1 MLRRARAAAWALL
14 EAVAPPE
21 CGACGADVERWDQVA
36 CGPCRD
42 TFERL
47 RPPWCAV
54 CGVPFESADGGVARA
69 CGRCAAIPPPY
80 TEARA
85 FGAYGGGL
93 EGLIAAFKYRD
104 RRDLADP
111 LAALVVIG
119 AERGLEGVDL
129 VTAVPLAPAR
139 LRQRGYDQAWLLA
152 QSVAR
157 MLDLPATSGVLRR
170 TRDTP
175 PQTSLSATG
184 RRDNVRGAFDMGVE
198 PVAGRDVLLIDDVVT
213 TGATAGECAR
223 ILMRSGAARVRVA
236 AVARAV

>member
-1 MLRRARAAAWALL
+1 M
-14 EAVAPPE
+14 
-21 CGACGADVERWDQVA
+21 
-36 CGPCRD
+36 
-42 TFERL
+42 
-47 RPPWCAV
+47 
-54 CGVPFESADGGVARA
+54 
-69 CGRCAAIPPPY
+69 
-80 TEARA
+80 
-85 FGAYGGGL
+85 
-93 EGLIAAFKYRD
+93 
-104 RRDLADP
+104 
-111 LAALVVIG
+111 VVG